1 MCHMDFRK
9 YEEDVLKK
17 GKKAA
22 QRFSIFS
29 LKRWFFV
36 RSEYFSIRSEN
47 SIIFQFRKVDIIST
61 LHFPRHRPRSFINFQ
76 RIIL

>member
-1 MCHMDFRK
+1 MCHIDFRK

-17 GKKAA
+17 KAV

-47 SIIFQFRKVDIIST
+47 SIIFQFRKVGIIFT
-61 LHFPRHRPRSFINFQ
+61 LRFPRHRPRPFIN
-76 RIIL
+76 L